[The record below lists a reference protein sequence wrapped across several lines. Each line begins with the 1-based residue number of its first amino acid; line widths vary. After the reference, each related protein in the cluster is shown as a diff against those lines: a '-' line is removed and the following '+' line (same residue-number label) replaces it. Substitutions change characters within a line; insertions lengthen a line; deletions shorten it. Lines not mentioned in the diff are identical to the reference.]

1 MSGAGRVWAAKPVPA
16 KDTGSLGALPKNL
29 YKIARRYNEKDQYAA
44 YGPVSV
50 RVLRHGIF
58 KRVQENASPGSG
70 EDCVLHNRINN
81 GLWLLRVYF
90 QRKKSQ
96 LLTIVNS
103 SKRADTIIFSPEEK
117 LLSDNEAVE
126 LSQDG
131 QYTLRV
137 LFPRALA
144 RRDIKESYTLKIE
157 LENPVPDVAPRR

>member
-1 MSGAGRVWAAKPVPA
+1 MKKISMLLMVLLAYAFSGTAFSKECRKTLP
-16 KDTGSLGALPKNL
+16 LGA
-29 YKIARRYNEKDQYAA
+29 EKTACSITESITG
-44 YGPVSV
+44 YGYCEY
-50 RVLRHGIF
+50 IF
-58 KRVQENASPGSG
+58 SA
-70 EDCVLHNRINN
+70 
-81 GLWLLRVYF
+81 
-90 QRKKSQ
+90 KKGQ